1 MVYMYMPFI
10 ILEGSGR
17 LLNIGNDMNNAHLL
31 LCLSGLGQQPLT
43 QPCELEPHGTGIHLT
58 PPSTAQL
65 QGATQP
71 GQVSGLLLE
80 ECSKFWG
87 TAEWDYKSQCRGC
100 NLCSYRRLRLISVC
114 AYKCKW

>member
-1 MVYMYMPFI
+1 MVYMYMSFI
-10 ILEGSGR
+10 ISEGSGR
-17 LLNIGNDMNNAHLL
+17 LLNIDNEMNNAHLL
-31 LCLSGLGQQPLT
+31 LCLSGSGQQPLT

-71 GQVSGLLLE
+71 GQVSGSLLE

-87 TAEWDYKSQCRGC
+87 RAEWDQCCDC
-100 NLCSYRRLRLISVC
+100 NLCS
-114 AYKCKW
+114 